1 MLPRRDELFDSSARR
16 SLRSLLG
23 IAITAN
29 GNLCTA
35 DCVVALAVT
44 SVDSR
49 DCEKPPKCK
58 GNNRLS
64 PSIHLG
70 FTASW
75 YSACYSKQR
84 LVVPTTEA
92 WARGPN
98 LTVSGR
104 GRTMSEFAAGFRARH
119 EEQEERHRCACR
131 SEYFSSLRGATFLA
145 TPEVRDSGPIPL
157 ATFRSM
163 FEERRPA

>member
-29 GNLCTA
+29 SNLCAA
-35 DCVVALAVT
+35 DCCTALSAVN
-44 SVDSR
+44 SA
-49 DCEKPPKCK
+49 DCAKPPRFK
-58 GNNRLS
+58 GNSGLS
-64 PSIHLG
+64 LSIHLG
-70 FTASW
+70 FNASW
-75 YSACYSKQR
+75 HSACYGKQR

-119 EEQEERHRCACR
+119 E
-131 SEYFSSLRGATFLA
+131 
-145 TPEVRDSGPIPL
+145 V
-157 ATFRSM
+157 
-163 FEERRPA
+163 EERRRSVWLRRLPRPRIHAADKTRTFAFRRHSSASRSNGSRWLSVERTA

>member
-1 MLPRRDELFDSSARR
+1 MLPGRDELLDSSARR

-29 GNLCTA
+29 GNLCAA

-44 SVDSR
+44 SVDSM
-49 DCEKPPKCK
+49 DCEKPPKYK
-58 GNNRLS
+58 GNSGLS

-75 YSACYSKQR
+75 HSACYSKQR

-92 WARGPN
+92 WALGPQ
-98 LTVSGR
+98 SG
-104 GRTMSEFAAGFRARH
+104 GWPMTEFAARFRTRH
-119 EEQEERHRCACR
+119 DKQEERQWCACR
-131 SEYFSSLRGATFLA
+131 SEYFSRLRGATFLA
-145 TPEVRDSGPIPL
+145 KRWVRDGRQIPL
-157 ATFRSM
+157 PTFRSI